1 MDKLLGDLRFGVRL
15 LLKTPVFTV
24 VAVLTVAL
32 GIGASTTIF
41 GVVNAVW
48 LQPLRFGD
56 DERLVMVWETAPRQ
70 EQATSE
76 TSLATLADWRAQS
89 KGAFTDLAGFTP
101 EGLTLTTAD
110 RPERLRGQRVSA
122 SFFEVLDARPALGR
136 GFHPGEEGVGAARV
150 VVLSHRVWK
159 ARFAAEAG
167 MLGRSVSLDGVP
179 HEVVGV
185 MGPAFDFPPG
195 AEAWVPLTPA
205 PGSLEERGNRSL
217 RVVGRLGPGVSMEQA
232 AATLRVVAERLAAE
246 HPTLYA
252 GRSTRLTSV
261 REAYLGPARPVM
273 GALIGAVAFV
283 LLISCANMA
292 NLLLARAAARR
303 REMATRAALG
313 ATRGRLLWQL
323 LTESVLLATLGG
335 VLGVVFASWGTDVIS
350 KLMPAS
356 LTQRIPG
363 WNELRLDERALLF
376 SLLLSVGTG
385 LLFGLAPALQASR
398 PELTEAIKDGGKG
411 AGSSRGRLRSTL
423 VVAEIALALLLFA
436 GAGLM
441 MRSFYRLQGT
451 SPGFTTDGVLAAEVS
466 LPEGRYPDAGA
477 RARFYEQLL
486 GRLAA
491 LPGSKG
497 AAAIS
502 LLPMS
507 RGNQSSEL
515 SVEGRAHGPGERLSA
530 NRRVVT
536 PGYFHALAIP
546 LLRGRDVATTDTADA
561 PRVALVNAEMA
572 RLFWPGED
580 AVGKRFQMGSTRFEI
595 VGVVAN
601 VRTTYRGQFRAAVPE
616 FYLPFAQS
624 PVATMGVVL
633 TAAGEPPSLISAIR
647 GEAAQL
653 DRELP
658 PLEAR
663 PLEQLVAET
672 LGPRRHLAYLMGAFA
687 AIALLMAAGGVYGVM
702 SYSVAQRS
710 HELGVRM
717 ALGATEGRIFR
728 LVLTQALRLAGL
740 GVGIGALAALG
751 LMRLMR
757 SLLYEIS
764 PSDPAT
770 LLGTTA
776 LLVTVALAASFVP
789 AWRATRIPPM
799 RVLQAE

>member
-1 MDKLLGDLRFGVRL
+1 MSVYAVRNIN
-15 LLKTPVFTV
+15 
-24 VAVLTVAL
+24 VATS
-32 GIGASTTIF
+32 GGE
-41 GVVNAVW
+41 
-48 LQPLRFGD
+48 P
-56 DERLVMVWETAPRQ
+56 ERLV
-70 EQATSE
+70 
-76 TSLATLADWRAQS
+76 
-89 KGAFTDLAGFTP
+89 GAFTSTTFFDVLGVPPVLGRTFLASEAEPGQAVSVVLSY
-101 EGLTLTTAD
+101 GLW
-110 RPERLRGQRVSA
+110 QRRFA
-122 SFFEVLDARPALGR
+122 GAPDALGR
-136 GFHPGEEGVGAARV
+136 TMRING
-150 VVLSHRVWK
+150 
-159 ARFAAEAG
+159 
-167 MLGRSVSLDGVP
+167 DTYTI
-179 HEVVGV
+179 VGV
-185 MGPAFDFPPG
+185 MPATVSFPARAELWMPSVYDLPPG
-195 AEAWVPLTPA
+195 GGPDPRQN
-205 PGSLEERGNRSL
+205 RGGHYL
-217 RVVGRLGPGVSMEQA
+217 RGIARLKQGVSLA
-232 AATLRVVAERLAAE
+232 AANAELETIGQQLA
-246 HPTLYA
+246 
-252 GRSTRLTSV
+252 R
-261 REAYLGPARPVM
+261 AYPDTNSNFTPLARPLQDVLVRS
-273 GALIGAVAFV
+273 ARTPLLVLLGAVLCV
-283 LLISCANMA
+283 LLIVVANVA
-292 NLLLARAAARR
+292 NLLMARATVRAR
-303 REMATRAALG
+303 ELAIRAALG
-313 ATRGRLLWQL
+313 AGRGVLVRQL